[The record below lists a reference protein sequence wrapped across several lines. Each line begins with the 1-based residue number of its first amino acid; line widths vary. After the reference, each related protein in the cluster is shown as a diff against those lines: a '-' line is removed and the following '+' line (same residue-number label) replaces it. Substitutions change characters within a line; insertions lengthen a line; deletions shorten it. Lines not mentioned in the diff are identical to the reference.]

1 MPSTDVEEKTG
12 DILATSGENPVIHAP
27 AMEVTFPGDGLRLAM
42 PVLPPDAPVIES
54 KEAPAVEANI
64 SLARDAEG
72 AWCIRI
78 SGRRRL
84 SAAEAHRLAI
94 DLTEAADHIGDIRAK
109 QGFDA

>member
-12 DILATSGENPVIHAP
+12 DILATSGENPVIHAAP
-27 AMEVTFPGDGLRLAM
+27 VHLLSPTELLARDLAT
-42 PVLPPDAPVIES
+42 LPDPPVIES